1 VSANTP
7 TATTSAPPAA
17 AMSRRELAGRA
28 LMWLAVLS
36 AAGAAG
42 TALLTVL
49 DADGATKVVETW
61 RMYGLVVF
69 TGLFVLLVLRPRR
82 YRGMWEL
89 VIASKLA
96 MTFTAVGY
104 AVHGGIAGAG
114 TIIGWDGGLAAVLVA
129 AYICCRGWTAVPRFR
144 GAEAARHDDS
154 RGGPRSAAAGEPD
167 LTGPTCQ
174 FPAMKDEHQNAR
186 ASA

>member
-1 VSANTP
+1 MSANTP
-7 TATTSAPPAA
+7 TATTSASPAA
-17 AMSRRELAGRA
+17 AMSRRELTGRA

-49 DADGATKVVETW
+49 DADGSTKVVETW

-69 TGLFVLLVLRPRR
+69 TGLFVLLMLRPRH

-96 MTFTAVGY
+96 MAFTAVGY
-104 AVHGGIAGAG
+104 AAHGGIAGAG
-114 TIIGWDGGLAAVLVA
+114 TVIGWDGGLAAVLIA
-129 AYICCRGWTAVPRFR
+129 AYICCRR
-144 GAEAARHDDS
+144 GSSVA
-154 RGGPRSAAAGEPD
+154 
-167 LTGPTCQ
+167 
-174 FPAMKDEHQNAR
+174 
-186 ASA
+186 

>member
-1 VSANTP
+1 MSANTP
-7 TATTSAPPAA
+7 TATTFTSPAA

-28 LMWLAVLS
+28 LLWLAVLS

-42 TALLTVL
+42 TALLSVL
-49 DADGATKVVETW
+49 DAQGATKVVETW

-69 TGLFVLLVLRPRR
+69 TGLFVLLMLRPRH

-104 AVHGGIAGAG
+104 AAHGGIADAG
-114 TIIGWDGGLAAVLVA
+114 TIIAWDGGLAAVLIA

-154 RGGPRSAAAGEPD
+154 RSAPRRPLPESPIS
-167 LTGPTCQ
+167 PVP
-174 FPAMKDEHQNAR
+174 PADSPQRKTR
-186 ASA
+186 ITRP

>member
-1 VSANTP
+1 LHESTLRPDRRNTWHLEAVVPAN
-7 TATTSAPPAA
+7 TATTSHAA
-17 AMSRRELAGRA
+17 ATPRRELAGRA
-28 LMWLAVLS
+28 LMWLAVLG

-69 TGLFVLLVLRPRR
+69 TGLFVLLMLRPRH
-82 YRGMWEL
+82 YRGVWEL

-104 AVHGGIAGAG
+104 AAHGGIVGAA
-114 TIIGWDGGLAAVLVA
+114 TIIGWDGGLAAVLIA
-129 AYICCRGWTAVPRFR
+129 AYICCRGWTALPRLR
-144 GAEAARHDDS
+144 GAEAPAWHDNRRDDPATAGS
-154 RGGPRSAAAGEPD
+154 R
-167 LTGPTCQ
+167 
-174 FPAMKDEHQNAR
+174 
-186 ASA
+186 

>member
-1 VSANTP
+1 MSANAP
-7 TATTSAPPAA
+7 TAAISASPAA

-49 DADGATKVVETW
+49 DADGSTKVVETW

-69 TGLFVLLVLRPRR
+69 TGLFVLLMLRPRH

-96 MTFTAVGY
+96 MAFTAVGY
-104 AVHGGIAGAG
+104 AAHGGIAGAG
-114 TIIGWDGGLAAVLVA
+114 TVIGWDGGLAAVLIA

-144 GAEAARHDDS
+144 GAEAAQHDDS
-154 RGGPRSAAAGEPD
+154 RGDPGQGLPQNQTSPV
-167 LTGPTCQ
+167 P
-174 FPAMKDEHQNAR
+174 PADSR
-186 ASA
+186 R

>member
-1 VSANTP
+1 MSANTA
-7 TATTSAPPAA
+7 TDTTSHAAP
-17 AMSRRELAGRA
+17 MSRRELAGRA

-49 DADGATKVVETW
+49 DAEGATKVVETW
-61 RMYGLVVF
+61 RMYGLVLF
-69 TGLFVLLVLRPRR
+69 TGLFVLLMLHPRH

-114 TIIGWDGGLAAVLVA
+114 TIIGWDAGLAAVLIA

-144 GAEAARHDDS
+144 GAKAEQHDGS
-154 RGGPRSAAAGEPD
+154 RGDPGPRLPEPPVSP
-167 LTGPTCQ
+167 LP
-174 FPAMKDEHQNAR
+174 PANFQM
-186 ASA
+186 

>member
-1 VSANTP
+1 MSANTP
-7 TATTSAPPAA
+7 TATTFTSPAA

-28 LMWLAVLS
+28 LLWLAVLS

-42 TALLTVL
+42 TALLSVL
-49 DADGATKVVETW
+49 DAQGATKVVETW

-69 TGLFVLLVLRPRR
+69 TGLFVLLMLRPRH

-89 VIASKLA
+89 VAD
-96 MTFTAVGY
+96 
-104 AVHGGIAGAG
+104 AG
-114 TIIGWDGGLAAVLVA
+114 TIIAWDGGLAAVLIA

-154 RGGPRSAAAGEPD
+154 RSAPRRPLPESPIS
-167 LTGPTCQ
+167 PVP
-174 FPAMKDEHQNAR
+174 PADSPQRKTR
-186 ASA
+186 ITRP